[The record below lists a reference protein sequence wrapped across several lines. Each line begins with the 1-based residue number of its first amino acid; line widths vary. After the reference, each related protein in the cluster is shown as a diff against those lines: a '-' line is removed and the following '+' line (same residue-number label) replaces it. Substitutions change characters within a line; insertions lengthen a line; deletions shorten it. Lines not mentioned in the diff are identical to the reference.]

1 MSSNYLEESHLFYV
15 DVLDEWVK
23 KNIEPQ
29 RVSLSILKDK
39 SLKDKSSE
47 SSPHAI
53 FEPKICDRKKYP
65 DYIARDP
72 HAKLYGNL
80 KNFYLI
86 GEAKTANDFNDDK
99 KRKFEQINVYFYH
112 LQKKAKRDNYDTL
125 LLYALPDVLH
135 EQANTILS
143 QAKKSLDAKKVNFK
157 VIGRSKIS

>member
-72 HAKLYGNL
+72 HAKLYGN
-80 KNFYLI
+80 Y
-86 GEAKTANDFNDDK
+86 
-99 KRKFEQINVYFYH
+99 
-112 LQKKAKRDNYDTL
+112 
-125 LLYALPDVLH
+125 
-135 EQANTILS
+135 
-143 QAKKSLDAKKVNFK
+143 
-157 VIGRSKIS
+157 